1 MRERVIILYER
12 IESMKKI
19 VYIYTDEN
27 TTIESLAKEMIITHK
42 NGFIT
47 KATFHGIHF
56 STECFKSEREIIEY
70 YVENYPIIKQIKK
83 KIEELEDE
91 SKKENVQY
99 SQMKYNIN
107 KSVNDINFKNPNDI
121 LEWLSNV
128 CYFTNLIDM
137 DKTVVQLLY
146 LLKKNH
152 YLSFDEIID
161 THILYDEETIP
172 RYLIGQVINCLEEL
186 GFIDDTLI
194 EFINNYIDT
203 IYLEN
208 KTKQKLPFNRFHH

>member
-1 MRERVIILYER
+1 MIKD
-12 IESMKKI
+12 KKI
-19 VYIYTDEN
+19 KYLTVDEN
-27 TTIESLAKEMIITHK
+27 TTIESLAKEMIITHE
-42 NGFIT
+42 NGFIA

-56 STECFKSEREIIEY
+56 STECFKSESEIIEY
-70 YVENYPIIKQIKK
+70 YVENYPIIKEIKK
-83 KIEELEDE
+83 KIEELEEE

-121 LEWLSNV
+121 LEWFSNT

-161 THILYDEETIP
+161 THRLYDEETIP
-172 RYLIGQVINCLEEL
+172 RYLIGQVINCLEGI
-186 GFIDDTLI
+186 GFIDDMLI
-194 EFINNYIDT
+194 NFIDDYINT
-203 IYLEN
+203 IHLEN
-208 KTKQKLPFNRFHH
+208 RINQKTPFNRFHH